1 MASMGTALKTSMR
14 WLWLTLALLI
24 IGTVILVVIGRQ
36 TIAYVDQVREPIEQF
51 LAEQIGQQVDL
62 GKLSGEWPRLVPIIE
77 VDRASIFAI
86 DKTPSFEVT
95 GVRAD
100 LDLFNSLLRRTPIWR
115 ELAVDSLSLTLV
127 EDERG
132 SWSLKGFGSN
142 GDTDL
147 SLIIDPLTYSRL
159 IRFDDV
165 QTRLEFYSGK
175 TMALNAHNVAMENS
189 QEFHRAELAIS
200 LLDDVLP
207 VAEQTLAGS
216 SSSSP
221 DTSAVEIA
229 EIKGS
234 PAYLLIEGQGDLADI
249 ESLSA
254 DGYFR
259 FDDFNLSEPVADLIR
274 SLLPELFANL
284 PDFKANAQGEIWL
297 ALHPGGSVD
306 FEGNLGVGE
315 VPLNWLAD
323 VPPVTDIK
331 TEITGWYTPG
341 SDWGLRLQGFSL
353 GWSDTEIEPLNLV
366 FNQRLGS
373 HWHDFDLSVNHL
385 DLTLVSELLY
395 TTRIAEQKVLDIV
408 DRLQPRGTVDAL
420 TLGHNEAGYYASAN
434 LQALDIAAWKKAPGV
449 KGLDGYLEIYGS
461 HGLFSL
467 ADSDGFEA
475 FFPTVYKEYQSIEKA
490 EGTINFSWDA
500 DIKKLTMR
508 SDVMRA
514 ELDVGVASFLFSAE
528 QFIPSQGQP
537 PAISLLIGARDL
549 DAKKRNKYLP
559 YRMPETLRTWLETAI
574 LDAHVD
580 ELGLLIRN
588 DPPRRDKFSQ
598 STQLMVK
605 MSAADINYDPQ
616 WTGIRNSSALTLV
629 DDVYTEVEVYS
640 GAVGG
645 TSISS
650 AKVIYDKVGADETAV
665 ISVAADI
672 EGDLSAAMKV
682 IAESPL
688 RNRLGALTRWD
699 FGGEMTSQLDL
710 VIPLVAAGTGSILP
724 QYNVSALIDS
734 GSLSIPNGP
743 IRVTEINGQLSFSLD
758 KGLSGED
765 VRANFWQR
773 PMTAKLYKEDG
784 DQKIAVT
791 GDLLPESLNQL
802 VKFPWQEVIKG
813 VVAVDTLITIP
824 AAETRQRE
832 AVSSSAS
839 PASASPASAS
849 PITLQIKSQLNGVAL
864 DLPAPL
870 AKTAEESQ
878 ELNMMLSFGP
888 EFESLQGRLV
898 GRHSKASQQ
907 GEAPQGSA
915 DLNFDLRFSGEEM
928 SGAHISY
935 DRAKAEPQPGI
946 VMVSGYL
953 PTADFKLWEP
963 LVGLFQGSE
972 SGTKASWTPVFD
984 LRLEQMDLAAVQ
996 LRDIQAV
1003 ASLRDGIIDMDFT
1016 TDLADGQLLM
1026 SAGDRTDIPVLK
1038 LSRLSVPDALLAKS
1052 VSESTIDPR
1061 QFMAL
1066 DFSVDRLQMGAD
1078 EWGSIAFKL
1087 RPEISGASFSQIR
1100 GDLLGLQPGHF
1111 ENQPATE
1118 FFWGFDGSDYA
1129 SRLIGPVGIGNIEAF
1144 LGSGLNVPKIV
1155 DSESGRFVFDLA
1167 WQDQPWKISRDNL
1180 SGEFQVALEK
1190 GSFYRSTG
1198 GAGAALKMV
1207 SLVNFANWLRRL
1219 KLDFSDVTGQNLS
1232 YNKLSGTLAFDQG
1245 VASFKQPL
1253 RMDMPSGR
1261 MSMGGEF
1268 DLLNEQVDARLV
1280 ATLPVATN
1288 LPWVVALLGGLPA
1301 AAGVYVT
1308 SKLVEKQVDRLSSIS
1323 YKLTGSWDDVEV
1335 SVDRIF
1341 AADLR
1346 AEKAKTPNK
1355 ELKKELKKEQDKE
1368 LNKGTDTQKGPEND
1382 SS

>member
-1 MASMGTALKTSMR
+1 M
-14 WLWLTLALLI
+14 
-24 IGTVILVVIGRQ
+24 
-36 TIAYVDQVREPIEQF
+36 
-51 LAEQIGQQVDL
+51 
-62 GKLSGEWPRLVPIIE
+62 
-77 VDRASIFAI
+77 
-86 DKTPSFEVT
+86 
-95 GVRAD
+95 
-100 LDLFNSLLRRTPIWR
+100 
-115 ELAVDSLSLTLV
+115 
-127 EDERG
+127 
-132 SWSLKGFGSN
+132 
-142 GDTDL
+142 
-147 SLIIDPLTYSRL
+147 
-159 IRFDDV
+159 
-165 QTRLEFYSGK
+165 
-175 TMALNAHNVAMENS
+175 
-189 QEFHRAELAIS
+189 
-200 LLDDVLP
+200 
-207 VAEQTLAGS
+207 
-216 SSSSP
+216 
-221 DTSAVEIA
+221 
-229 EIKGS
+229 
-234 PAYLLIEGQGDLADI
+234 
-249 ESLSA
+249 
-254 DGYFR
+254 
-259 FDDFNLSEPVADLIR
+259 
-274 SLLPELFANL
+274 
-284 PDFKANAQGEIWL
+284 
-297 ALHPGGSVD
+297 
-306 FEGNLGVGE
+306 
-315 VPLNWLAD
+315 
-323 VPPVTDIK
+323 
-331 TEITGWYTPG
+331 
-341 SDWGLRLQGFSL
+341 
-353 GWSDTEIEPLNLV
+353 NLV

-408 DRLQPRGTVDAL
+408 DRLQPRGIVDAL

-434 LQALDIAAWKKAPGV
+434 LQALDLAAWKKAPGV
-449 KGLDGYLEIYGS
+449 KGLDGYLEVYGS

-467 ADSDGFEA
+467 ADRDGFEA
-475 FFPTVYKEYQSIEKA
+475 FFPTVYKSYQSIEKA
-490 EGTINFSWDA
+490 EGTINFSWDK
-500 DIKKLTMR
+500 DINKLTMR

-514 ELDVGVASFLFSAE
+514 ELDVGVASILFSAE

-559 YRMPETLRTWLETAI
+559 YRMPDKLRTWLQTAV

-588 DPPRRDKFSQ
+588 HPPRLDKLSQ

-605 MSAADINYDPQ
+605 MSAADIDYDPK
-616 WTGIRNSSALTLV
+616 WMGLRDVTALTLV

-640 GAVGG
+640 GTVGG

-650 AKVIYDKVGADETAV
+650 AKVVYDKVGVDQTAV
-665 ISVAADI
+665 ITVAGDI
-672 EGDLSAAMKV
+672 EGDLSAAMTV
-682 IAESPL
+682 LTESPL
-688 RNRLGALTRWD
+688 RSRLGALTRWD
-699 FGGEMTSQLDL
+699 FDGEMTSQLDL
-710 VIPLVAAGTGSILP
+710 VIPLVAAGTGTIAP

-734 GSLSIPNGP
+734 GSLSIPGGP
-743 IRVTEINGQLSFSLD
+743 ISVSEINGQLNFSLD
-758 KGLSGED
+758 EGLYGDD
-765 VRANFWQR
+765 VSAKFWQR
-773 PMTAKLYKEDG
+773 PMVAKMYKEDG

-802 VKFPWQEVIKG
+802 VEFPWQEVIKG
-813 VVAVDTLITIP
+813 VVVVDGLITIP
-824 AAETRQRE
+824 GSENQPGT
-832 AVSSSAS
+832 SSLPTAL
-839 PASASPASAS
+839 PVTAPIVR

-870 AKTAEESQ
+870 AKAAAESQ
-878 ELNMMLSFGP
+878 ELNMTLSFAP

-898 GRHSKASQQ
+898 GRHKEALQQ
-907 GEAPQGSA
+907 SA
-915 DLNFDLRFSGEEM
+915 DLNFDMRFSEAGM

-953 PTADFKLWEP
+953 PTTDFKLWEP
-963 LVGLFQGSE
+963 LVGLFARSD
-972 SGTKASWTPVFD
+972 SSVKASWTPVFD
-984 LRLEQMDLAAVQ
+984 LRLDQMDLANLQ
-996 LRDIQAV
+996 LKDIQATT
-1003 ASLRDGIIDMDFT
+1003 SLRDGIIDTHFV

-1026 SAGDRTDIPVLK
+1026 STGDTTQVPVLK
-1038 LSRLSVPDALLAKS
+1038 LSRLTVPDALLAKS

-1087 RPEISGASFSQIR
+1087 RPEVSGASFGQIQ
-1100 GDLLGLQPGHF
+1100 GDLLGLQPGLF
-1111 ENQPATE
+1111 EDQPATE
-1118 FFWGFDGSDYA
+1118 FFWGFDGTDYA
-1129 SRLIGPVGIGNIEAF
+1129 SRLIGPVGIGNIEVF

-1180 SGEFQVALEK
+1180 SGEFQVKLEE

-1346 AEKAKTPNK
+1346 GEKAETPKVDK
-1355 ELKKELKKEQDKE
+1355 ELKNDLNKE
-1368 LNKGTDTQKGPEND
+1368 LNKGTGRQKGTENGPQ
-1382 SS
+1382 

>member
-1 MASMGTALKTSMR
+1 M
-14 WLWLTLALLI
+14 
-24 IGTVILVVIGRQ
+24 
-36 TIAYVDQVREPIEQF
+36 
-51 LAEQIGQQVDL
+51 
-62 GKLSGEWPRLVPIIE
+62 
-77 VDRASIFAI
+77 
-86 DKTPSFEVT
+86 
-95 GVRAD
+95 
-100 LDLFNSLLRRTPIWR
+100 
-115 ELAVDSLSLTLV
+115 
-127 EDERG
+127 
-132 SWSLKGFGSN
+132 
-142 GDTDL
+142 
-147 SLIIDPLTYSRL
+147 
-159 IRFDDV
+159 
-165 QTRLEFYSGK
+165 
-175 TMALNAHNVAMENS
+175 
-189 QEFHRAELAIS
+189 
-200 LLDDVLP
+200 
-207 VAEQTLAGS
+207 
-216 SSSSP
+216 
-221 DTSAVEIA
+221 
-229 EIKGS
+229 
-234 PAYLLIEGQGDLADI
+234 
-249 ESLSA
+249 
-254 DGYFR
+254 
-259 FDDFNLSEPVADLIR
+259 ADLIR

-284 PDFKANAQGEIWL
+284 PDFKANAQGKVWFG
-297 ALHPGGSVD
+297 LHPGGSVD
-306 FEGNLGVGE
+306 FEGNLGIGE
-315 VPLNWLAD
+315 VPLDWLAD

-331 TEITGWYTPG
+331 TEITGWFTPG

-353 GWSDTEIEPLNLV
+353 AWSDTEIEPLNLV

-373 HWHDFDLSVNHL
+373 QWHDFDLSVNHL

-395 TTRIAEQKVLDIV
+395 ATRIAEKKVLDIV
-408 DRLQPRGTVDAL
+408 DHLQPRGIVDAL
-420 TLGHNEAGYYASAN
+420 TLGHDEAGYYASAN

-449 KGLDGYLEIYGS
+449 KGLDGYFEVYGS
-461 HGLFSL
+461 HGLLSF

-475 FFPTVYKEYQSIEKA
+475 LFPTVYKNYQTIEKA
-490 EGTINFSWDA
+490 EGTINFSWDK

-514 ELDVGVASFLFSAE
+514 ELDVGVASILFSAE
-528 QFIPSQGQP
+528 QFIPSHGQP

-559 YRMPETLRTWLETAI
+559 YRMPDKLRTWLQTAV

-588 DPPRRDKFSQ
+588 DPPRLDKLSQ

-605 MSAADINYDPQ
+605 MSAADIDYDPK
-616 WTGIRNSSALTLV
+616 WMGVRDVTALTLV

-640 GAVGG
+640 GTVGG

-650 AKVIYDKVGADETAV
+650 AKVVYDKVGVDQSAV
-665 ISVAADI
+665 IRVVGDI
-672 EGDLSAAMKV
+672 EGDLSSAMAV
-682 IAESPL
+682 LTESPL
-688 RNRLGALTRWD
+688 RSRLGALTRWD
-699 FGGEMTSQLDL
+699 YDGEMTSQLDL
-710 VIPLVAAGTGSILP
+710 VIPLAIPMVAAGTDSISP
-724 QYNVSALIDS
+724 QYNVSAVIDG
-734 GSLSIPNGP
+734 GSLSIPGGP
-743 IRVTEINGQLSFSLD
+743 ISVAAINGQLNFSLD
-758 KGLSGED
+758 DGLYGDD
-765 VRANFWQR
+765 VSANFWQR
-773 PMTAKLYKEDG
+773 PMVAKLYKEDG

-802 VKFPWQEVIKG
+802 VEFPWQEVIKG
-813 VVAVDTLITIP
+813 VVVVDSLITIP
-824 AAETRQRE
+824 GSENQLGAG
-832 AVSSSAS
+832 SL
-839 PASASPASAS
+839 
-849 PITLQIKSQLNGVAL
+849 PITAPVTAAIARPIRIQINSQLKGVEL

-870 AKTAEESQ
+870 AKAAAESQ
-878 ELNMMLSFGP
+878 ELNITLSFAP
-888 EFESLQGRLV
+888 EFESLQGSLV
-898 GRHSKASQQ
+898 GRHAEALQQ
-907 GEAPQGSA
+907 SA
-915 DLNFDLRFSGEEM
+915 DLNFDLRFNELGM

-946 VMVSGYL
+946 VMVSGYV

-963 LVGLFQGSE
+963 LVSLFQRSE
-972 SGTKASWTPVFD
+972 PRVNASWIPVFD
-984 LRLEQMDLAAVQ
+984 LRLDKIDFASLQ
-996 LRDIQAV
+996 LKDIQATT
-1003 ASLRDGIIDMDFT
+1003 SLRDGIIDTYFV
-1016 TDLADGQLLM
+1016 TDMADGQLLM
-1026 SAGDRTDIPVLK
+1026 SAGDAAQVPVLN
-1038 LSRLSVPDALLAKS
+1038 LSRLTIPDALLAKS

-1087 RPEISGASFSQIR
+1087 RPEVSGASFGQIR
-1100 GDLLGLQPGHF
+1100 GDLLGLQPGLF
-1111 ENQPATE
+1111 GDQPGTE
-1118 FFWGFDGSDYA
+1118 FFWGFDGTDYS

-1144 LGSGLNVPKIV
+1144 LSSGLNVPKIV

-1180 SGEFQVALEK
+1180 SGEFQIKLEE

-1219 KLDFSDVTGQNLS
+1219 KLDFSDVTGQDLS

-1245 VASFKQPL
+1245 VASFKRPL

-1261 MSMGGEF
+1261 MSMGGDF

-1346 AEKAKTPNK
+1346 GEKTKTPKVDK
-1355 ELKKELKKEQDKE
+1355 ELNEEQVKEQGKERNEE
-1368 LNKGTDTQKGPEND
+1368 LNKGTTQEGMEND
-1382 SS
+1382 PL